1 MRRCWAEWFQS
12 GSWRSK
18 AGRFRILFFCRMC
31 GVGSRGDTTLVP
43 WRRNSDAQG
52 KPYVVDRVASDNVP
66 LTAGAF
72 QTSSTRAPADLRRV
86 AIIHQRQFPSR
97 ASISTPQS
105 CLRTAPT
112 SCGQLTSRAASKT
125 SFSHSLLMRPAPLH
139 RWGTNSLDFPVAGS
153 LAGLPARNPGSYSS
167 LALELAADGS
177 RMVFSHI
184 FGKSR
189 ITSRAHCSR
198 Q

>member
-1 MRRCWAEWFQS
+1 MRSCWGEWFQS

-18 AGRFRILFFCRMC
+18 AGRFRILFFAACVVLAPAAMLPW
-31 GVGSRGDTTLVP
+31 SPGDGIP
-43 WRRNSDAQG
+43 DAQG

-105 CLRTAPT
+105 CLRPAPT

-153 LAGLPARNPGSYSS
+153 LAGLPAVRNPGSYSS
-167 LALELAADGS
+167 FALELA
-177 RMVFSHI
+177 RMAGGWCSAMY
-184 FGKSR
+184 SE
-189 ITSRAHCSR
+189 RAG
-198 Q
+198 